1 MRIRTIRGR
10 IVLAIVLV
18 GCIPLLIGLVLAY
31 FSGMQ
36 SLRDVIGGNLQ
47 AIAVQAADRVTMLVQ
62 AEVQGVRLLGAA
74 PLRVRQ
80 PVEAAN
86 RSYPMDRDR
95 AQRLISERMQVWENV
110 AEGAGRIPDAEL
122 SRFLLETKVRGGDK
136 VVGLLIVDQYG
147 ALVAASSD
155 ANHYFFGDEPWWK
168 AIHTGNGDQVYISGM
183 IPSYEGSFRT
193 SEETIDI
200 AVPILDDRQRLVIGA
215 VKASYRFDTLLAMI
229 KQIHIGQTGHAML
242 FDDAGNPLVCP
253 ILPRQAHRI
262 PSQLMA
268 MIVSSEPG
276 WGIAEDDGHGA
287 TDTVVGYAPVSRL
300 TIPENPWHIFV
311 RQQPVESYAPIRD
324 QLRNLALIGLVMLGL
339 LWAMGR
345 YVAARIARP
354 IQILRSGVEAISQG
368 TYERPLSIHTGDEFE
383 ELAAA
388 VHRMADRLK
397 LSRTELERLNED
409 LAHRVE
415 EKTQEITKH
424 MRSLELAERL
434 ATLGKVASGIAHE
447 INNPLGIILN
457 RIECMEADAARSPI
471 PAEVRRDLLAVKAQ
485 AERISRVT
493 KSVLTFSRGSISTL
507 KPVDINCVV
516 HSCVAIASERVSAFS
531 VGLECIAAPSLPP
544 VMGDR
549 DRLETVILNLIN
561 NGIDAVNPLGAD
573 GVVTV
578 RTRPAQMDGRSG
590 IEVMVSDN
598 GPGIPKE
605 IIGRVFDPFFSTK
618 PAGQGTGLGLFL
630 AYGIVADHRGR
641 IEVKNGEPG
650 AVFSVTLPAVGYGT
664 ATEEEGVWESQAKF
678 S

>member
-1 MRIRTIRGR
+1 
-10 IVLAIVLV
+10 
-18 GCIPLLIGLVLAY
+18 
-31 FSGMQ
+31 
-36 SLRDVIGGNLQ
+36 
-47 AIAVQAADRVTMLVQ
+47 
-62 AEVQGVRLLGAA
+62 
-74 PLRVRQ
+74 
-80 PVEAAN
+80 
-86 RSYPMDRDR
+86 
-95 AQRLISERMQVWENV
+95 
-110 AEGAGRIPDAEL
+110 
-122 SRFLLETKVRGGDK
+122 
-136 VVGLLIVDQYG
+136 
-147 ALVAASSD
+147 
-155 ANHYFFGDEPWWK
+155 
-168 AIHTGNGDQVYISGM
+168 
-183 IPSYEGSFRT
+183 
-193 SEETIDI
+193 
-200 AVPILDDRQRLVIGA
+200 
-215 VKASYRFDTLLAMI
+215 
-229 KQIHIGQTGHAML
+229 
-242 FDDAGNPLVCP
+242 
-253 ILPRQAHRI
+253 
-262 PSQLMA
+262 MA

-276 WGIAEDDGHGA
+276 WGIAEDDGHGE
-287 TDTVVGYAPVSRL
+287 TDTVVGYAPVSKL

-311 RQQPVESYAPIRD
+311 RQQPGESYAPIRD

-339 LWAMGR
+339 LWAIGR

-368 TYERPLSIHTGDEFE
+368 TYERPLNIHTGDEFE

-397 LSRTELERLNED
+397 VSRSELEELNKD
-409 LAHRVE
+409 LARRVE

-493 KSVLTFSRGSISTL
+493 KSILTFSRGSVSTL

-516 HSCVAIASERVSAFS
+516 RSCVAMSGERISALS
-531 VGLECIAAPSLPP
+531 VGLECIRAPSLPP

-561 NGIDAVNPLGAD
+561 NAIDAVSPLGSD
-573 GVVTV
+573 GIVTV
-578 RTRPAQMDGRSG
+578 RTRPAQMDGRPG
-590 IEVMVSDN
+590 VEVMVSDN
-598 GPGIPKE
+598 GPGIPHE

-641 IEVKNGEPG
+641 IEVKNGETG
-650 AVFSVTLPAVGYGT
+650 ALFVVALPALGYGT
-664 ATEEEGVWESQAKF
+664 TTGEEAIWESQAK
-678 S
+678 SS

>member
-1 MRIRTIRGR
+1 MKIGTIRAR
-10 IVLAIVLV
+10 IMLAIVLV

-31 FSGMQ
+31 VSGMR

-47 AIAVQAADRVTMLVQ
+47 AVAVQAADRVTMMVQ
-62 AEVQGVRLLGAA
+62 AEVQGVRLLGNT

-80 PVEAAN
+80 PVEVVN
-86 RSYPMDRDR
+86 RSYPVDHEKVLH
-95 AQRLISERMQVWENV
+95 LISERTRLWDKGVES
-110 AEGAGRIPDAEL
+110 AGQLMDSDL
-122 SRFLLETKVRGGDK
+122 SRFLRETKVRDGDK

-155 ANHYFFGDEPWWK
+155 PDHFFFGDESWWK
-168 AIHTGNGDQVYISGM
+168 AVQTGTGDQVYISGM
-183 IPSYEGSFRT
+183 IPAQEGSFRT
-193 SEETIDI
+193 PEETIDI
-200 AVPILDDRQRLVIGA
+200 AVPIFDDRQHIVVGA
-215 VKASYRFDTLLAMI
+215 VKASYRFDTLFAMV

-242 FDDAGNPLVCP
+242 FDDAGNALVCP

-262 PSQLMA
+262 PSQLMS

-287 TDTVVGYAPVSRL
+287 TDTVVGYAPIAQL
-300 TIPENPWHIFV
+300 KIPDNPWHVFV
-311 RQQPVESYAPIRD
+311 RQQPAESYAPIRD
-324 QLRNLALIGLVMLGL
+324 QLRNLALIGTIMLGL
-339 LWAMGR
+339 LWAIGQF
-345 YVAARIARP
+345 VASRIARP
-354 IQILRSGVEAISQG
+354 IQILHSGVEAISQG
-368 TYERPLSIHTGDEFE
+368 TYEQPLNIHTGDEFE
-383 ELAAA
+383 ELAVA

-397 LSRTELERLNED
+397 VSRSELEGLNKD
-409 LAHRVE
+409 LTRRVE
-415 EKTQEITKH
+415 EKTEEITKH

-471 PAEVRRDLLAVKAQ
+471 SEEVRRDLLAVKAQ
-485 AERISRVT
+485 AGRISRVT
-493 KSVLTFSRGSISTL
+493 KSILTFSRGTVSTL
-507 KPVDINCVV
+507 KPVDVNCIVR
-516 HSCVAIASERVSAFS
+516 SCLDMAGERISALS
-531 VGLECIAAPSLPP
+531 VRLECVLTQSLPP

-561 NGIDAVNPLGAD
+561 NGIDAVSQEGIN

-578 RTRPAQMDGRSG
+578 RTSTAKIDGRLG
-590 IEVMVSDN
+590 IEVSVSDN
-598 GPGIPKE
+598 GPGIPDE

-630 AYGIVADHRGR
+630 AYGIVVDHRGR
-641 IEVKNGEPG
+641 IEVKNGATG
-650 AVFSVTLPAVGYGT
+650 ARFVVALPALGLAPT
-664 ATEEEGVWESQAKF
+664 ADEEAVWDSQVKF